1 MFIQGLALRPS
12 RSTVSQTQ
20 KSSWGQSFWNPS
32 NPSVLPFQSWC
43 LTLPILLC
51 CASNPGVLLGL
62 TIELAQAWPLRE
74 DHAILLRDQCQ
85 DEVQASWKQVFRIVV
100 LPSTGTYAS
109 LNPQIYRLLS
119 RKASRLEINKRA
131 KFEESGV
138 SNMNMDLHD
147 GGNDDDDS
155 DIGTTP
161 PCDHLYLDPVC
172 ISSHTTILIVR
183 MSSNCCWRCVCVC
196 VCVCSVVCSIYLSKV
211 WMKNTLRRRLKRK
224 SKWPTERVW
233 VSQSWI
239 LMPFRAATSRNT
251 CAQTQL

>member
-1 MFIQGLALRPS
+1 MLIQGLALRPS

-183 MSSNCCWRCVCVC
+183 MSSNCCWRCVCM
-196 VCVCSVVCSIYLSKV
+196 CVCSVVCSIYLSKV

-239 LMPFRAATSRNT
+239 LMPCRAATSRNT